1 MKPFE
6 YYSENNEV
14 YPDRREYT
22 GVFVY
27 DKGKLVWQGGLN
39 DYSLVLESLKR
50 NHPNYVMQKFVNEES
65 YKEQR
70 TKWNVENA
78 RLHTEFKE
86 DIFGEFGVQNHPK
99 RERVFELAWDR
110 GHSSGFSEVYL
121 VFEEL
126 VELIKD

>member
-6 YYSENNEV
+6 YYSDNTEV

-27 DKGKLVWQGGLN
+27 DKGSLVWSG
-39 DYSLVLESLKR
+39 SLKEYGITLGSLKQKY
-50 NHPNYVMQKFVNEES
+50 PNYVIQKILNEEA

-78 RLHTEFKE
+78 RLHNEFKE
-86 DIFGEFGVQNHPK
+86 DIFEEFGFQDHPK

>member
-50 NHPNYVMQKFVNEES
+50 NHPNYVMQKFVNDES

-70 TKWNVENA
+70 TKWNIENA

-86 DIFGEFGVQNHPK
+86 DIFEEFGVQNHPK

-110 GHSSGFSEVYL
+110 GHSSGFFEVYL

>member
-6 YYSENNEV
+6 YYSDNSEV

-27 DKGKLVWQGGLN
+27 DKGRLIWNGSLN
-39 DYSLVLESLKR
+39 DYSLVLESLKQ
-50 NHPNYVMQKFVNEES
+50 NHPNYVMQKFVNEEA

-70 TKWNVENA
+70 TKYNVEEK
-78 RLHTEFKE
+78 RLRREFEE
-86 DIFGEFGVQNHPK
+86 DLYEEFGVQNHPK
-99 RERVFELAWDR
+99 RKKVFEMAWER
-110 GHSSGFSEVYL
+110 GHSSGYSEVCFN
-121 VFEEL
+121 FEEL

>member
-6 YYSENNEV
+6 YYSDNIEV

-22 GVFVY
+22 EVFVY
-27 DKGKLVWQGGLN
+27 DKGVLIWRGDLHVYNQ
-39 DYSLVLESLKR
+39 VLESLKLK
-50 NHPNYVMQKFVNEES
+50 HPNYVMQKFLNEEA

-70 TKWNVENA
+70 TKYNVESA

-86 DIFGEFGVQNHPK
+86 DIFDEFGVQNHPK
-99 RERVFELAWDR
+99 RERVFEMAWDR

>member
-50 NHPNYVMQKFVNEES
+50 NHPNYVMQKFVNDES

-70 TKWNVENA
+70 TKWNIENA

-86 DIFGEFGVQNHPK
+86 DIFEEFGVQNHPK

-110 GHSSGFSEVYL
+110 GHSSGFFEVYL

-126 VELIKD
+126 VELIKE